1 MKFGKRLLAIAAKN
15 EAFAPYF
22 LDYKCLKKLVKRVG
36 DHGRDENPPVEAEQ
50 MDENEKLDAEEVFM
64 LALEGEFAK
73 VESFFRRV
81 SAEQCLVFRSL
92 CKRFAKV
99 QCVSAQP
106 IILSEL
112 SSSCLEGLHARPV
125 EQALLADLFRL
136 TEEVDA
142 LRGFVMTNAQALMK
156 ICKKHDKLSA
166 IKIKAHFTRVLQ
178 RCTFYNSREFGGLV
192 ADLAVL
198 AQEIWKHMSGMPV
211 RKEDAFVCEICSH
224 VLCNPLVLSCGHR
237 FCNSCVDIAAGFF
250 SLHQCPSCSETCVLS
265 EEYMRVYSISNHV
278 KGILLLAGA
287 PAAARGAASAP
298 VTAWSGDVSSGP
310 GAEGA
315 EVGGAGLLGCGMGDG
330 LPRNKSASALSR
342 ACVSAAEKERR
353 MSRNHSDSE
362 LGSRAAAACSPA
374 VHPGAATCALTGES
388 AGPQEPC
395 PTCQPC
401 TLLAP
406 CAACVQRSVH
416 VRILG
421 REAAGGTSPCGS
433 LAAQQSLGPAMEDG
447 ERGLLGDGATPR
459 RRLLLE
465 RILRENEEATQAE
478 HGERAVEQVC
488 ACLRACVG
496 K

>member
-1 MKFGKRLLAIAAKN
+1 MKFGKRLIAIAAKN
-15 EAFAPYF
+15 ERFAPYF

-36 DHGRDENPPVEAEQ
+36 DHGRDGNPPVEAEE

-81 SAEQCLVFRSL
+81 SVELGLVFRSL

-106 IILSEL
+106 MILGEL

-142 LRGFVMTNAQALMK
+142 MRGFVMTNAQALMK

-211 RKEDAFVCEICSH
+211 RKEDAFVCEICLH

-250 SLHQCPSCSETCVLS
+250 SQHQCPSCSETCVLT

-298 VTAWSGDVSSGP
+298 VTAWSSDVTSVP
-310 GAEGA
+310 GTEGA
-315 EVGGAGLLGCGMGDG
+315 GVGGAGVLGDG
-330 LPRNKSASALSR
+330 LPRNKSASALSS
-342 ACVSAAEKERR
+342 ACVSVAEKERR
-353 MSRNHSDSE
+353 MARNHSDSE
-362 LGSRAAAACSPA
+362 LGSRADAACSPA
-374 VHPGAATCALTGES
+374 VHPGAATCAFTGES

-395 PTCQPC
+395 PARQPC
-401 TLLAP
+401 RLLAP
-406 CAACVQRSVH
+406 CTACVQRSVH

-421 REAAGGTSPCGS
+421 REPARAASPCS
-433 LAAQQSLGPAMEDG
+433 FPAVQQGLGPAVEDG
-447 ERGLLGDGATPR
+447 ERGQTGDGAAPR

-488 ACLRACVG
+488 ACLHACVG

>member
-156 ICKKHDKLSA
+156 ICKKHDKLS
-166 IKIKAHFTRVLQ
+166 
-178 RCTFYNSREFGGLV
+178 
-192 ADLAVL
+192 
-198 AQEIWKHMSGMPV
+198 
-211 RKEDAFVCEICSH
+211 
-224 VLCNPLVLSCGHR
+224 
-237 FCNSCVDIAAGFF
+237 
-250 SLHQCPSCSETCVLS
+250 
-265 EEYMRVYSISNHV
+265 
-278 KGILLLAGA
+278 
-287 PAAARGAASAP
+287 
-298 VTAWSGDVSSGP
+298 
-310 GAEGA
+310 
-315 EVGGAGLLGCGMGDG
+315 
-330 LPRNKSASALSR
+330 
-342 ACVSAAEKERR
+342 
-353 MSRNHSDSE
+353 
-362 LGSRAAAACSPA
+362 
-374 VHPGAATCALTGES
+374 
-388 AGPQEPC
+388 
-395 PTCQPC
+395 
-401 TLLAP
+401 
-406 CAACVQRSVH
+406 
-416 VRILG
+416 
-421 REAAGGTSPCGS
+421 
-433 LAAQQSLGPAMEDG
+433 
-447 ERGLLGDGATPR
+447 
-459 RRLLLE
+459 
-465 RILRENEEATQAE
+465 
-478 HGERAVEQVC
+478 
-488 ACLRACVG
+488 
-496 K
+496 

>member
-1 MKFGKRLLAIAAKN
+1 
-15 EAFAPYF
+15 
-22 LDYKCLKKLVKRVG
+22 
-36 DHGRDENPPVEAEQ
+36 
-50 MDENEKLDAEEVFM
+50 
-64 LALEGEFAK
+64 
-73 VESFFRRV
+73 
-81 SAEQCLVFRSL
+81 
-92 CKRFAKV
+92 
-99 QCVSAQP
+99 
-106 IILSEL
+106 
-112 SSSCLEGLHARPV
+112 
-125 EQALLADLFRL
+125 
-136 TEEVDA
+136 
-142 LRGFVMTNAQALMK
+142 
-156 ICKKHDKLSA
+156 
-166 IKIKAHFTRVLQ
+166 
-178 RCTFYNSREFGGLV
+178 
-192 ADLAVL
+192 
-198 AQEIWKHMSGMPV
+198 
-211 RKEDAFVCEICSH
+211 
-224 VLCNPLVLSCGHR
+224 
-237 FCNSCVDIAAGFF
+237 
-250 SLHQCPSCSETCVLS
+250 
-265 EEYMRVYSISNHV
+265 MRVYSISNHV

-298 VTAWSGDVSSGP
+298 VTAWSGYVSSGP
-310 GAEGA
+310 GPEGA
-315 EVGGAGLLGCGMGDG
+315 EVGEAGLLGCDMGDG

-362 LGSRAAAACSPA
+362 LGSRADAACSPA